1 MDVCSFTNSP
11 VEEDAEPL
19 TVPSLFSGSSWYGPG
34 SPLPSTQMDHKELDL
49 SPYDGF
55 QPRPKAS
62 NPDDLP
68 ETLLGSLP
76 PTAASPRSRKPSLPR
91 ISDPWSDYIPDGRA
105 EQLS

>member
-1 MDVCSFTNSP
+1 MAS
-11 VEEDAEPL
+11 
-19 TVPSLFSGSSWYGPG
+19 SLFSDSSWYGPG
-34 SPLPSTQMDHKELDL
+34 SSLSPPQMDTKGLDL
-49 SPYDGF
+49 SLHDGF

-76 PTAASPRSRKPSLPR
+76 PTTTSPRSRKPSLPR

-105 EQLS
+105 ERLS